1 MAKYLVTGG
10 AGFIGSNI
18 VEELVRRKGLSQES
32 GQKGLSPD
40 SCRHKVGTVPKVSE
54 IRVLDSLITGKKE
67 NLRPFAGKITFIK
80 GDIRDRKAVRK
91 ALKGVDYVIH
101 QAALRSVPKSVDDP
115 FTTNDINV
123 NGTLNVLFEAKN
135 AGVRRLVYASSSSA
149 YGDAR
154 QFPQKE
160 SHLPVPIS
168 PYGVSKLAAENYCVT
183 FAKTFGLET
192 VSLRYFNVFG
202 PRQNPESKYSAVIPA
217 FLFAMMKGRRPVVDW
232 DGKQSRDFTYVGNV
246 VAANLNACTAPRV
259 SGEVFNVAC
268 GSAVSVIDIVNE
280 LNRLLGTR
288 IRPVYA
294 PKRRGDVRKTRADI
308 SKMRRMLNIRKVVG
322 FKDGLER
329 TVEWFC
335 RCKSQDVD
343 V

>member
-18 VEELVRRKGLSQES
+18 VEELVRRK
-32 GQKGLSPD
+32 QKV
-40 SCRHKVGTVPKVSE
+40 C
-54 IRVLDSLITGKKE
+54 VLDSFISGKRE
-67 NLRPFAGKITFIK
+67 NLKPFLRSIKVIK
-80 GDIRDRKAVRK
+80 GDIRDKKALKR

-123 NGTLNVLFEAKN
+123 FGTLNLLMEAKK
-135 AGVRRLVYASSSSA
+135 AGVRRVVYASSSSV
-149 YGDAR
+149 YGDAKH
-154 QFPQKE
+154 FPQKE
-160 SHLPVPIS
+160 TDMVSPIS

-217 FLFAMMKGRRPVVDW
+217 FLFTMAKGKSPVVEW
-232 DGKQSRDFTYVGNV
+232 DGEQSRDFTYVANV
-246 VAANLNACTAPRV
+246 VDANLRACTAKGV

-268 GSAVSVIDIVNE
+268 GTTASVNDIVKE
-280 LNRLLGTR
+280 LNKILHTK
-288 IRPVYA
+288 IKPKYA
-294 PKRRGDVRKTRADI
+294 PKRRGDVRKTSADVR
-308 SKMRRMLNIRKVVG
+308 KMKSLLGIKKIVS
-322 FKDGLER
+322 FEDGLR
-329 TVEWFC
+329 HTVDWF
-335 RCKSQDVD
+335 RCGRLNR
-343 V
+343 